1 MSSPSP
7 LHSPQSPATS
17 HDSHM
22 PHPIK
27 LAVPNPV
34 ASPPATE
41 VEKMVSGQ
49 LYDPSHPQLVNG
61 RAYIRIKQREYA
73 QISPLDRAA
82 QTQLLS
88 ELLGSCGSESFIE
101 PPVYFDYGSNTHLGQ
116 GVYMN
121 YGAVLLDVAP
131 IRIGDRTMLANSV
144 QLLTATHPI
153 DPIER
158 SSGVEFARPITVG
171 SDCWLGGGVIV
182 CPGVTIGDG
191 AVVGAG
197 AVVTKDVAPYTV
209 VAGNPARKLRDV
221 PRKGDPTAAAVA
233 VAGTEAGV
241 PHPK

>member
-1 MSSPSP
+1 MAAHVTQAIKLVVPSTISSPP
-7 LHSPQSPATS
+7 T
-17 HDSHM
+17 
-22 PHPIK
+22 
-27 LAVPNPV
+27 
-34 ASPPATE
+34 TE
-41 VEKMVSGQ
+41 VERMVSG
-49 LYDPSHPQLVNG
+49 LGYNAFHPQLLDG

-73 QISPLDRAA
+73 QVSPLDR
-82 QTQLLS
+82 QKQQQLLT
-88 ELLGSCGSESFIE
+88 EMLGTNGADAYIE
-101 PPVYFDYGSNTHLGQ
+101 PPVYFDYGSNTHLGA

-131 IRIGDRTMLANSV
+131 IRIGARTMCANSV
-144 QLLTATHPI
+144 QLLTATHPV

-158 SSGVEFARPITVG
+158 NSGVEYGKAITIG

-209 VAGNPARKLRDV
+209 VVGNPARKVRDI
-221 PRKGDPTAAAVA
+221 PRTGAPAAAAVA
-233 VAGTEAGV
+233 AVGTEAGQ